1 MPASPN
7 RPMPEDAIIRA
18 AQGGDL
24 EAFSELVRI
33 HHQGVHAYLVVRMSG
48 VHDADDLTQ
57 EVFVTAFRRLSDFDP
72 ERPLAPWLRS
82 IALNLLRNHRR
93 KFRPESIGGNE
104 ELQALLEAQIESGLA
119 AGNES
124 GRLTALR
131 ECLENLD
138 GPVRQLLLAHYGEG
152 VTLRELASRSGRGY
166 SAVAMQI
173 HRVREAL
180 ANCVESRLAPSS
192 P

>member
-1 MPASPN
+1 MPDPSHCPTA
-7 RPMPEDAIIRA
+7 EDALIRT

-24 EAFSELVRI
+24 ESFSELVRI
-33 HHQGVHAYLVVRMSG
+33 HHQGIYAYLVVRMSG
-48 VHDADDLTQ
+48 VHDADDLAQ

-93 KFRPESIGGNE
+93 KFRPESIGGSE
-104 ELQALLEAQIESGLA
+104 ELQALLEAQIESRLA
-119 AGNES
+119 AGNEC

-131 ECLENLD
+131 ECLENLE
-138 GPVRQLLLAHYGEG
+138 GPVRQLLLAHYGDG
-152 VTLRELASRSGRGY
+152 VTLRELASQSGRGY

-173 HRVREAL
+173 HRLRELL
-180 ANCVESRLAPSS
+180 AACIESRLAPA

>member
-1 MPASPN
+1 MSGPSCQLQT
-7 RPMPEDAIIRA
+7 EDNLIRS
-18 AQGGDL
+18 AQRGNVD
-24 EAFSELVRI
+24 AFSDLVRA
-33 HHQGVHAYLVVRMSG
+33 HHQGIYSYLVVRMSG

-57 EVFVTAFRRLSDFDP
+57 EVFVTAFRRIGDFDP
-72 ERPLAPWLRS
+72 ERPLGPWLRS

-131 ECLENLD
+131 ECLESLD
-138 GPVRQLLLAHYGEG
+138 GPVKQLLMAHYADGIS
-152 VTLRELASRSGRGY
+152 LKELATQSGRGY
-166 SAVAMQI
+166 SAVAMQV
-173 HRVREAL
+173 HRVRELL
-180 ANCVESRLAPSS
+180 AGCIATRLAPAS
-192 P
+192 

>member
-1 MPASPN
+1 MPHQSNHPLA
-7 RPMPEDAIIRA
+7 EDALLRA

-48 VHDADDLTQ
+48 VHDADDLAQ

-93 KFRPESIGGNE
+93 KFRPESVGGNE

-119 AGNES
+119 TGNES
-124 GRLTALR
+124 SRLTALR
-131 ECLENLD
+131 ECLDRLE
-138 GPVRQLLLAHYGEG
+138 GPVRQLLLAHYGDG
-152 VTLRELASRSGRGY
+152 VTLRELASQSGRGY

-173 HRVREAL
+173 HRVRELL
-180 ANCVESRLAPSS
+180 AACIETRLAPG